1 MRDRPS
7 VGAFG
12 PGRAKLLA
20 GGEEP
25 EWVRS
30 RVGVPGPM
38 RQGLRKGV
46 IGPGFTKSGTD
57 GEDTE
62 PRRAKPR
69 SGAQLPG
76 RAYERA
82 GGNGP
87 M

>member
-1 MRDRPS
+1 MRTRL
-7 VGAFG
+7 
-12 PGRAKLLA
+12 RA
-20 GGEEP
+20 GGH
-25 EWVRS
+25 
-30 RVGVPGPM
+30 GPRLAM
-38 RQGLRKGV
+38 
-46 IGPGFTKSGTD
+46 SGTD

-76 RAYERA
+76 RAYERT